1 MLGLRF
7 SDPVR
12 VLVSGAPV
20 TVRPT
25 TSLRA
30 AAEIMTNELISM
42 VLVEGQEGAR
52 GVLSER
58 DIVRA
63 LAEGADPD
71 DDRAIDFATTDIAS
85 IADDASI
92 EEAAVAM
99 EEASIRHLVVLRDGE
114 IAGVIS
120 MRDLVAASVEEI
132 RSRG

>member
-1 MLGLRF
+1 M
-7 SDPVR
+7 
-12 VLVSGAPV
+12 